1 MTETMLNVA
10 GVSVAYGNRTVL
22 DDVNLT
28 VPAGSIT
35 AVLGPSGCGKTTLL
49 RAIAGLEPIT
59 AGQISIAGEV
69 VSDDRRQVA
78 PEHRDVGLVPQDG
91 ALFPHLTVRR
101 NIGFGIRSRAGRAG
115 RVEEMVELVG
125 LSDVADRRPAKL
137 SGGQRQ
143 RVALARA
150 LAPAPSLIG
159 LDEPFSALDAGLRT
173 RLRTEVG
180 RLLRQYGA
188 TALLVTHDPVEA
200 LALADQVVVLLDG
213 KVRQAGTPEDVYVN
227 PADARVGE
235 LFGDLNRVALDG
247 QVHVVRPHEVRL
259 APVSAS
265 RAGQQAVGRVAAIEF
280 RGSYHLVVVEPSGA
294 EFEAETVISVV
305 VPAAETVPSLGDE
318 TAVELAALPPL

>member
-1 MTETMLNVA
+1 MSETMFTETMLSVA
-10 GVSVAYGNRTVL
+10 GVSVAYGDRTVL
-22 DDVNLT
+22 DDVNLD

-59 AGQISIAGEV
+59 AGTINIAGET
-69 VSDDRRQVA
+69 VSDDRRRVA

-101 NIGFGIRSRAGRAG
+101 NIGFGLRSRAGRND
-115 RVEEMVELVG
+115 RVEEMIALVG
-125 LSDVADRRPAKL
+125 LGEVADRRPGKL

-150 LAPAPSLIG
+150 LAPAPALIG

-173 RLRTEVG
+173 RLRSEVG

-213 KVRQAGTPEDVYVN
+213 RVRQTGTPEEVYVN
-227 PADARVGE
+227 PADDRVGE
-235 LFGDLNRVALDG
+235 LFGDLNRIVIDG
-247 QVHVVRPHEVRL
+247 EVHVVRPHEIRL
-259 APVSAS
+259 AQVDPGT
-265 RAGQQAVGRVAAIEF
+265 GQTLGTVAAVEF
-280 RGSYHLVVVEPSGA
+280 RGSYHSVFVEPVGEGA
-294 EFEAETVISVV
+294 ALSVV
-305 VPAAETVPSLGDE
+305 VPAAETVPALGTE
-318 TAVELAALPPL
+318 VAVELAAVAV